1 MVAYKHKKYLT
12 FSWTPKDLINT
23 RNVLRLVLILR
34 HVNAA
39 HSLTHSFVTVLAI
52 QAYEGNEEMPPLF
65 HNLYTRWRWL
75 ASCTATL
82 PL

>member
-1 MVAYKHKKYLT
+1 MSHL
-12 FSWTPKDLINT
+12 FLDPERLLNT

-34 HVNAA
+34 HMNAV
-39 HSLTHSFVTVLAI
+39 HSLTPCFVTVLAI
-52 QAYEGNEEMPPLF
+52 QAYEGNEEMPPLI
-65 HNLYTRWRWL
+65 HSLYTRCRWL